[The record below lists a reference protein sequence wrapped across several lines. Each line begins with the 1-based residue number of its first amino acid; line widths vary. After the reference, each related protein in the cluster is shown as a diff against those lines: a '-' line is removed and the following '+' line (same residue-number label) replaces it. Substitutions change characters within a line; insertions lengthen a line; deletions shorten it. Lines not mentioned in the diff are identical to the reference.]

1 MPIPRRRKKANRASM
16 PSPEK
21 DYVAK
26 IKVVNEKIEK
36 INDKDYIKFRDYS
49 TKLIKK
55 VSDEIKR
62 KHFKDRTDYSSF
74 KDDGL
79 AFIFQKFFYPKDS
92 MRIYLKEDNYQY
104 LTKTFNDEGKFILGK
119 IISSVDGC
127 ITGKEYDP
135 IDTDSIYVA
144 SEFNKALE
152 TLEIDS
158 EIKKVS
164 FSLVRSQYNS
174 RKEFAGGNMSLKDEI
189 NKAFIL
195 IRDQYEDY
203 LNKTVIEQ
211 NK

>member
-1 MPIPRRRKKANRASM
+1 MPIPRRKKKTNISSM

-21 DYVAK
+21 DYIAK
-26 IKVVNEKIEK
+26 IKVVNDKIDK
-36 INDKDYIKFRDYS
+36 ITDKDYMKFRDYS

-79 AFIFQKFFYPKDS
+79 SFIFQKFFYPKDS
-92 MRIYLKEDNYQY
+92 IRICLKDDNYSY

-119 IISSVDGC
+119 LISSVDGC
-127 ITGKEYDP
+127 ITDKEYDP
-135 IDTDSIYVA
+135 VDKDSIYVP

-152 TLEIDS
+152 VLEIDL
-158 EIKKVS
+158 EIKRVS
-164 FSLVRSQYNS
+164 FSLVRSKYDS
-174 RKEFAGGNMSLKDEI
+174 LKEFAGGNMELKDSI
-189 NKAFIL
+189 NKAFIV

-203 LNKTVIEQ
+203 LNTAIYDQIK
-211 NK
+211 